1 MFSFSTLLTR
11 VNTPTSFNCYFWDM
25 VFWKHIVPTPYY
37 RHNLTQS
44 ILSLIVGSLSEHNS
58 PNVVWEKA
66 VESVVSR
73 LLTNKW
79 DYPLSQVHTIRIC
92 DFFFLHVY
100 LGVMWRLFH
109 KTWLNN
115 KISTKTRFVFVWQHI
130 ATTCCEV
137 PFWLAMG
144 TIQIV

>member
-25 VFWKHIVPTPYY
+25 VFWKHIVPAPYY

-44 ILSLIVGSLSEHNS
+44 ILSLIVGSLSEYNS

-66 VESVVSR
+66 VESVVIR

-79 DYPLSQVHTIRIC
+79 DDSLSQVHTIRMC
-92 DFFFLHVY
+92 DFFSHVY
-100 LGVMWRLFH
+100 LGVRWRLFH
-109 KTWLNN
+109 KTWLTN

-130 ATTCCEV
+130 ATTCYEA

-144 TIQIV
+144 TIQIL